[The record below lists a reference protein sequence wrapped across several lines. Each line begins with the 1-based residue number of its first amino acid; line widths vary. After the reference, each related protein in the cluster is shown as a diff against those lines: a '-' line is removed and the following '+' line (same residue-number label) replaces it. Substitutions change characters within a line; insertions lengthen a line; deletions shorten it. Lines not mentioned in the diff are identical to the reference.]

1 MATELGPARWV
12 WNSIV
17 KIRAGRLALTFKGLR
32 WLRFPSCPPPTPPQ
46 AQSTEAGLSRGR
58 PTPEK
63 SEGGPRSQEAAA
75 WAEAPSGTG
84 NVVGKFLARPRATST
99 TTAAG
104 IGPAVKPAG
113 HEQVGRGS
121 FGIGACLSEEAAPCR
136 SPHPP
141 ACQQGGTVQ

>member
-1 MATELGPARWV
+1 MAAVSILPA
-12 WNSIV
+12 
-17 KIRAGRLALTFKGLR
+17 
-32 WLRFPSCPPPTPPQ
+32 PPPTQ
-46 AQSTEAGLSRGR
+46 AQSTEAGLSQGR
-58 PTPEK
+58 PVPEK

-75 WAEAPSGTG
+75 WAEAPSGTR

-113 HEQVGRGS
+113 HEQMGRGS
-121 FGIGACLSEEAAPCR
+121 FGIGARLSEEAAPCR

>member
-1 MATELGPARWV
+1 MAAV
-12 WNSIV
+12 SI
-17 KIRAGRLALTFKGLR
+17 LPTT
-32 WLRFPSCPPPTPPQ
+32 PPPPTHTQ

-58 PTPEK
+58 PVPEK

-75 WAEAPSGTG
+75 GAGVPSGTG

-113 HEQVGRGS
+113 HEQTGRGG
-121 FGIGACLSEEAAPCR
+121 FGIGAHLPEEAAF
-136 SPHPP
+136 
-141 ACQQGGTVQ
+141 